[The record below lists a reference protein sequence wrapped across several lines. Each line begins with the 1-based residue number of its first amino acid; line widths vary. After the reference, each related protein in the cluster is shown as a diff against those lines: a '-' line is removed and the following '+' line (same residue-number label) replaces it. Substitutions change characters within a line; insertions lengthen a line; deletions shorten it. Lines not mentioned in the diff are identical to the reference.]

1 MPNLILALVLPSW
14 ALPIAFLILLL
25 LLLWLTWSNPRAT
38 ETLRESLF
46 RNAGVSYRNLI
57 GLLFGMTAALL
68 VLTSNT
74 WTMQQT
80 VWVFLASLALI
91 LFLLV
96 MVRPRMEKELDRF
109 AWGLLVIINL
119 GFGLGALIFQA
130 RAWWIWLWNKYRLI
144 DQPHELALEF
154 LFLLGVIMG
163 VFVVRNWGKEQEA
176 FTNSLSGLLSGTF
189 IAGLFGEAFK
199 GQGLTTMQ
207 ALTYY
212 GLGFVMS
219 AAINLL
225 VAARLTA
232 NYTNRRSITSRAL
245 LDFLYGSDRTKLIDG
260 YFLKNFEEDRDY
272 AKRALT
278 AALIECRKLVQR
290 EFAER
295 LEARRKDREDKRNAH
310 VDSQWNLIELQ
321 EDSNDLRTFAA
332 SLGLA
337 IDETELRETEAER
350 RFIEQHLLSQ
360 TKPSFF
366 YELIH
371 IECDPDQTAAE
382 KAVAR
387 ERDRE
392 YTIIY
397 KLIGPSSPA
406 TPKVI
411 DSMFRVGITSRWQ
424 DNLEYVTAP
433 GEYRAPFPYQNSV
446 SGLALEF
453 RQAIVMDRDQR
464 KRFRNNKYTDGIC
477 PKDVEQDRGLDEI
490 DFLSYIAIPIVSRPG
505 SPGENPV
512 GVLTIDTK
520 LFVSNSA
527 LPGESVNAAEGVF
540 RTSLRRSKLAEY
552 ATNLYDHEDQD
563 IKYIEDVTKIITPVL
578 ELYSK
583 CRVGAT

>member
-1 MPNLILALVLPSW
+1 MPNLILALVLPNW
-14 ALPIAFLILLL
+14 ALPIAFVILLL
-25 LLLWLTWSNPRAT
+25 LLLWLTWSNPRAA

-57 GLLFGMTAALL
+57 GLLFGIVAALL

-80 VWVFLASLALI
+80 VWVFLASLALT
-91 LFLLV
+91 LFLLI
-96 MVRPRMEKELDRF
+96 MVRPRVEKELDRF
-109 AWGLLVIINL
+109 AWGLLVITNL
-119 GFGLGALIFQA
+119 GFGLGALLYQA

-144 DQPHELALEF
+144 DQPHELVLEF
-154 LFLLGVIMG
+154 LFLLGVILG
-163 VFVVRNWGKEQEA
+163 VFVVRNWAKEQEA
-176 FTNSLSGLLSGTF
+176 FTKSLSGLLGGTF

-219 AAINLL
+219 AAINILI
-225 VAARLTA
+225 AARLTA
-232 NYTNRRSITSRAL
+232 NYTNKRSITSRAL

-278 AALIECRKLVQR
+278 EALIECRKLVQR

-295 LEARRKDREDKRNAH
+295 LETRRAARKDQRRAH
-310 VDSQWNLIELQ
+310 VASQWKVIELQ
-321 EDSNDLRTFAA
+321 EDPNDLRTFAA
-332 SLGLA
+332 ALGLA
-337 IDETELRETEAER
+337 VEALRE
-350 RFIEQHLLSQ
+350 IEIEKRVIDQYLLSQ

-366 YELIH
+366 YELIN
-371 IECDPDQTAAE
+371 IECDPEETLAE
-382 KAVAR
+382 KAAVIQ
-387 ERDRE
+387 RDRE

-397 KLIGPSSPA
+397 KHIGSSSPF
-406 TPKVI
+406 TPKVV

-433 GEYRAPFPYQNSV
+433 GEFRAPFPYQNSV

-453 RQAIVMDRDQR
+453 RQAIVMDRDKL
-464 KRFRNNKYTDGIC
+464 KRFRNNKYSDGIC
-477 PKDVEQDRGLDEI
+477 PKDIEQDRGLDEI

-520 LFVSNSA
+520 LFVSSSD
-527 LPGESVNAAEGVF
+527 LGGESVNAAEGIF

-552 ATNLYDHEDQD
+552 ATNLYDHEDPD
-563 IKYIEDVTKIITPVL
+563 IKYIVDVTKIITPVL

-583 CRVGAT
+583 CRVGAI